1 MKGGN
6 CMNLIISWIRKIIE
20 FFKILHLIY
29 RYGLDAILKDPL
41 TKVYSKFLL
50 EEYGEI
56 EIRRAKRYGVS
67 LCLTMFDLDNLK
79 ETNDKQGHDAGDEA
93 LVKVVCVFQE
103 IFSRSTDM
111 FFRTGGDEF
120 IIILL
125 DISQSGLQKLLKK
138 IAEEL
143 DDLSLSASIGS
154 CFWKEGMTLDELKK
168 EADIKLYAEKNSK
181 KKKPDAI

>member
-1 MKGGN
+1 
-6 CMNLIISWIRKIIE
+6 MNWARKIIK

-50 EEYGEI
+50 KEYGEI
-56 EIRRAKRYGVS
+56 EIRRAKRYGLS
-67 LCLTMFDLDNLK
+67 LCITILDLDNLK
-79 ETNDKQGHDAGDEA
+79 RINDGQGHDAGDEA
-93 LVKVVCVFQE
+93 LIKVVCAFQE
-103 IFSRSTDM
+103 IFSRAIDM

-138 IAEEL
+138 IAKKL
-143 DDLSLSASIGS
+143 KKLSLSASTGS
-154 CFWKEGMTLDELKK
+154 CFWKEGMTLDELIKG
-168 EADIKLYAEKNSK
+168 ADDSLYIEKNLK
-181 KKKPDAI
+181 KKKPEEI